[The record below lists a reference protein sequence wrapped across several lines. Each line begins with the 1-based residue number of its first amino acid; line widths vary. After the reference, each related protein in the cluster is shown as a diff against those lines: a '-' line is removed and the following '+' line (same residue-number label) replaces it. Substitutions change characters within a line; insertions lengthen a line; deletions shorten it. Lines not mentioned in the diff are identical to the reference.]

1 MLLTAVTYGK
11 KLDHYRVPVLVFDR
25 GEVYE
30 VFIGDTMILRY
41 DRERLP
47 TCIKER
53 IAMINA
59 IPAPN
64 HVIRERSTMTF
75 TTDIYINTHDPRL
88 NDIGWQWA
96 NDAYVVVISETE
108 IDELKGDLV
117 PMNESRMAYEYTR
130 SKG

>member
-11 KLDHYRVPVLVFDR
+11 KHYRVPVLVFDR

-47 TCIKER
+47 ACIKER

-75 TTDIYINTHDPRL
+75 IIT
-88 NDIGWQWA
+88 
-96 NDAYVVVISETE
+96 
-108 IDELKGDLV
+108 
-117 PMNESRMAYEYTR
+117 
-130 SKG
+130 